1 MQNSLILYSTMFSFF
16 FRFFFTS
23 LNHLIVVVK
32 TEFIC
37 MDDWVSS
44 FSHHCVFINLYGL
57 LIYIYVCTQDLI
69 IYIMICIWKRSW
81 DRNHIIWTT
90 PCCSRH
96 ENEHTFDVDRYTDT
110 IFLQIYFFFLLI
122 FDLLLLKW
130 LSWTLL
136 WHGYLWEK

>member
-16 FRFFFTS
+16 FRNFFFYFFS
-23 LNHLIVVVK
+23 EPSCCCRQ

-57 LIYIYVCTQDLI
+57 LSYIYIYVRTYVYTQDLI

-96 ENEHTFDVDRYTDT
+96 KNEHTFDVDRYTDT
-110 IFLQIYFFFLLI
+110 IFLQIYSGFFF
-122 FDLLLLKW
+122 FR
-130 LSWTLL
+130 
-136 WHGYLWEK
+136 